1 MQIGLSDEPYDVL
14 RYHHREFI
22 PHNQTREDWNLLKE
36 DHFPDPDEWLST
48 CPLNRNDVL
57 RIAPRVRPI
66 FFHSGHV
73 IGSGDM
79 CHQIKH
85 VRFFEKMSFSQLRGS
100 PEKVGGHIFM

>member
-1 MQIGLSDEPYDVL
+1 MT
-14 RYHHREFI
+14 
-22 PHNQTREDWNLLKE
+22 NRED
-36 DHFPDPDEWLST
+36 T
-48 CPLNRNDVL
+48 CPPNRNDVL
-57 RIAPRVRPI
+57 RIGQRVRPI

-73 IGSGDM
+73 SGSGDM

>member
-1 MQIGLSDEPYDVL
+1 MHYSCICYLQGNPEL
-14 RYHHREFI
+14 
-22 PHNQTREDWNLLKE
+22 E
-36 DHFPDPDEWLST
+36 DHSGSPKRST
-48 CPLNRNDVL
+48 CPLNRNYVL

-73 IGSGDM
+73 SGSGDM

-85 VRFFEKMSFSQLRGS
+85 VRFFVKMSFSQPRGA